1 MMLIEHSGRFLFYP
15 ILSMR
20 VIHKI
25 CPACQTT
32 FVAKRR
38 NQLYCTPECREDV
51 NNDKLKAKYH
61 NIKIL
66 EKEKEVSDQYKD
78 QFLHAIRIMLVD
90 YNEQEKNEVITF
102 EGKRF
107 KKEATSPKFMSLM
120 GLSFEKASVKDGK
133 RVAIYI
139 PQENA
144 ICLLDKHIAYSPNEE
159 VTYRLIKKK
168 KITAA

>member
-1 MMLIEHSGRFLFYP
+1 MLKEHSGRFLFYP

-38 NQLYCTPECREDV
+38 NQLYCTPDCREDV

-61 NIKIL
+61 NIKTL
-66 EKEKEVSDQYKD
+66 EKDKEVSDQYKA
-78 QFLHAIRIMLVD
+78 QFLNAIRIVMLD
-90 YNEQEKNEVITF
+90 YDEQGKNEVISF
-102 EGKRF
+102 EGRRF
-107 KKEATSPKFMSLM
+107 KKEATPPKFMSLL
-120 GLSFEKASVKDGK
+120 GLTFKEASVKDGK
-133 RVAIYI
+133 RVAVYI

-144 ICLLDKHIAYSPNEE
+144 ICLLAKHIAYSPNEE

-168 KITAA
+168 KITGA

>member
-1 MMLIEHSGRFLFYP
+1 MLTEHSGRFLFYP

-25 CPACQTT
+25 CPACHTT

-61 NIKIL
+61 NIKTL
-66 EKEKEVSDQYKD
+66 EKEKEVSDQYKAK
-78 QFLHAIRIMLVD
+78 FLNAIRIVVVEYD
-90 YNEQEKNEVITF
+90 EQDKNGVITF
-102 EGKRF
+102 EGKKY
-107 KKEATSPKFMSLM
+107 KKEATSPQIMVQL
-120 GLSFEKASVKDGK
+120 G
-133 RVAIYI
+133 VAFKEGAANQKGRRIAVYI

-144 ICLLDKHIAYSPNEE
+144 ICLLAKHIAYSPNEE

>member
-1 MMLIEHSGRFLFYP
+1 MLLEHFRRFLFYS

-20 VIHKI
+20 LVHKI
-25 CPACQTT
+25 CPVCQTT

-61 NIKIL
+61 NLKTL
-66 EKEKEVSDQYKD
+66 EKEKEISDQYKAK
-78 QFLHAIRIMLVD
+78 FLNAIRIVMVD
-90 YNEQEKNEVITF
+90 YDERDKNEVITF

-107 KKEATSPKFMSLM
+107 KKEATSPKLMSLL
-120 GLSFEKASVKDGK
+120 GLAFKEESSKNGR

-144 ICLLDKHIAYSPNEE
+144 ICLLPKYFSYSSNEE

-168 KITAA
+168 KVVTS